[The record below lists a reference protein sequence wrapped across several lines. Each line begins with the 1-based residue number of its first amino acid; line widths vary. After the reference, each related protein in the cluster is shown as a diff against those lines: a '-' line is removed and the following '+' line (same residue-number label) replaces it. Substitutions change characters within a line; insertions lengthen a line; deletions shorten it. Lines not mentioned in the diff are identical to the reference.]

1 MPLHFTI
8 LFIFSISLF
17 LKRDKNQIVGDMPNI
32 YAFVNQLLFSI
43 T

>member
-17 LKRDKNQIVGDMPNI
+17 LKRAKNQIVGDMPNI